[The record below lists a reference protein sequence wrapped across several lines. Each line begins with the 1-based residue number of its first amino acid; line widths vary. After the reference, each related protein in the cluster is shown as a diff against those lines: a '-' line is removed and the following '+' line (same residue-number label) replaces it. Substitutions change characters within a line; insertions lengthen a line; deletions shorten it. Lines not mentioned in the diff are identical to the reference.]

1 MCSSKEDK
9 GTSPSLETKNQQKKS
24 TAKKSTARVFSRSLL
39 NSSSNGA
46 STGEGYQVQQNQE
59 Q

>member
-1 MCSSKEDK
+1 MCPSREDK
-9 GTSPSLETKNQQKKS
+9 GTSPSLETTDKKS
-24 TAKKSTARVFSRSLL
+24 TPRVSSRSLL
-39 NSSSNGA
+39 NSSSNGT